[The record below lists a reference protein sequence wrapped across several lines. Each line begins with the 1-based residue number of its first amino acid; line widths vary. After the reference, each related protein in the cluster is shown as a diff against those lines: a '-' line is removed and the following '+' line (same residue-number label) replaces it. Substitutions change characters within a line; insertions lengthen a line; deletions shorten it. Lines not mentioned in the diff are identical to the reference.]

1 MPSRARPLVL
11 LALALAA
18 VPAAAYTVHLK
29 DGSTIDAE
37 GPYVVDGERALIT
50 LRSGTATEMPLSE
63 IDVDKT
69 LTSNRGL
76 LSDALVLQDGQMVD
90 METARAAQPKRET
103 LADRIA
109 RGQTT
114 LSAVPRATP
123 GAPSP
128 ARPSLS
134 TPSLP
139 AREPLQDRAAEFLKQ
154 VFADESMP
162 DVALYRGA
170 VTGQPLIEVTT
181 DTEAGVFRGLLV
193 AAYALERARDEPA
206 AALKAVELRF
216 VTAQGKPAG
225 DFLLTPELAA
235 ELTSSR
241 VAPSEFYVQQVR
253 F

>member
-1 MPSRARPLVL
+1 MPPRARALVVL
-11 LALALAA
+11 VLALAA
-18 VPAAAYTVHLK
+18 VPAAAYTVYLK

-50 LRSGTATEMPLSE
+50 LRSGTATEMPLAE
-63 IDVDKT
+63 IDVEKT
-69 LTSNRGL
+69 RTNNRGL

-123 GAPSP
+123 GAPAAVSATP
-128 ARPSLS
+128 AV
-134 TPSLP
+134 TLP
-139 AREPLQDRAAEFLKQ
+139 VREQLEDRTAEFLKQ
-154 VFADESMP
+154 IFAGESVP
-162 DVALYRGA
+162 GVALYRGA
-170 VTGQPLIEVTT
+170 VAGQPLIEVTT

-193 AAYALERARDEPA
+193 AAFALQQAREEAD
-206 AALKAVELRF
+206 AALSAVELRF

-235 ELTSSR
+235 DLTSSR
-241 VAPSEFYVQQVR
+241 VAPSEFYIRQVR